1 MGDMDIFWNNPFC
14 GNVRKSYCQGIKY
27 HVFFNIIIA
36 IKFCLIKYYCNVEI
50 VSADVIGWFC

>member
-1 MGDMDIFWNNPFC
+1 MQDVHKREGGGLLISSMGDMDIFWNNPFC

-36 IKFCLIKYYCNVEI
+36 IKFC
-50 VSADVIGWFC
+50 